1 MRTVLEE
8 VVTEPVFQGKC
19 YVYEAGRN
27 HSYTVVLIHGLGEGA
42 ARDWEHVIPA
52 LAQRYHVLTFDL
64 PGFGRSE
71 KQNALYSPAN
81 YAAFVKWI
89 MEERVNGPF
98 TLVGHSMG
106 GVVALRFASIYPR
119 NLRHLILIDTPGILH
134 RSVAFK
140 SAGKGAAD
148 SRFAGLPSGA
158 LGFVDSLWGSI
169 LGRMETRFFTPDA
182 DVILASQNLRQ
193 QVLQGRPDLIAGLAL
208 AQEDFSRRLQFVTQ
222 PVTLLWGTKDPIAPI
237 RTARA
242 LAAQLPNARIIELD
256 GLGHAPMS
264 EAPDLFDGI
273 LAQNI
278 AAKSADAA
286 APPKAAPLEAVGR
299 FSDEQGRIL
308 SGVYKLLEIEN
319 CNDFK
324 LEGIAAQSLQLKNST
339 VSIENSRIAG
349 GPIALE
355 AFDSH
360 VTMTGGLLDAD
371 VAIVADR
378 SELDLAGVRIRGKTV
393 IVKTGEWAKLV
404 LSICQAYLGERVWYL
419 HGVEDLNPESLPW
432 PKPPG

>member
-1 MRTVLEE
+1 M
-8 VVTEPVFQGKC
+8 
-19 YVYEAGRN
+19 
-27 HSYTVVLIHGLGEGA
+27 
-42 ARDWEHVIPA
+42 D
-52 LAQRYHVLTFDL
+52 
-64 PGFGRSE
+64 
-71 KQNALYSPAN
+71 
-81 YAAFVKWI
+81 
-89 MEERVNGPF
+89 ERVNGPF
-98 TLVGHSMG
+98 TLVGHSLG

-140 SAGKGAAD
+140 SAGKFAAA
-148 SRFAGLPSGA
+148 SRFAGVPSGA

-169 LGRMETRFFTPDA
+169 LTRMDARFFTPDA
-182 DVILASQNLRQ
+182 DVILASQNLRE

-222 PVTLLWGTKDPIAPI
+222 PVTLLWGTKDQIAPI

-242 LAAQLPNARIIELD
+242 LIAQLPNARIIELD
-256 GLGHAPMS
+256 GLGHAPMI
-264 EAPDLFDGI
+264 EAPDRFDGI
-273 LAQNI
+273 LLQNI
-278 AAKSADAA
+278 AAKPADAV
-286 APPKAAPLEAVGR
+286 APPKAAPLEQVGR

-319 CNDFK
+319 CDDFK

-339 VSIENSRIAG
+339 VSIENSRITG

-378 SELDLAGVRIRGKTV
+378 SELDLAGVRIRGQTA
-393 IVKTGEWAKLV
+393 IVKTGEWVKLV
-404 LSICQAYLGERVWYL
+404 LSICQAYLGEQVYYL
-419 HGVEDLNPESLPW
+419 QGVEDLNPESLPW
-432 PKPPG
+432 PKPPR